1 VQEDF
6 SLKVLCVG
14 SSYNFFYFPGV
25 FLHFDQKFEEENI
38 LKPRE
43 IKKNKLLRVAPRRR
57 ADRHQPEMEQFL
69 KIKEKLQKEGGGGG
83 EPDLVVGGADE
94 EDCGA
99 CKPRAGGLYG
109 SDMRRR
115 FRSQQLGREQR
126 SSKAEEE
133 GEKEKGTGAAATTT
147 STARAA
153 PPQQQEPKESETTD
167 AECYDGEGYW
177 EKQDAP
183 DIIELGQAGWTLLH
197 SVAAYYPPNPSRQHQ
212 ERMRSF
218 LSLFPHLYPCKV
230 CAKDFEETMEEIP
243 PELESRDALSD
254 WMCRAHNRVNRQLGK
269 PLFPCE
275 RVRERWG
282 PIVLRKGEEQ
292 DS

>member
-1 VQEDF
+1 
-6 SLKVLCVG
+6 
-14 SSYNFFYFPGV
+14 
-25 FLHFDQKFEEENI
+25 
-38 LKPRE
+38 
-43 IKKNKLLRVAPRRR
+43 
-57 ADRHQPEMEQFL
+57 MEQFK
-69 KIKEKLQKEGGGGG
+69 KIKEKLQKEG
-83 EPDLVVGGADE
+83 DQLVVGGADE

-115 FRSQQLGREQR
+115 FRSQQQAREQR
-126 SSKAEEE
+126 SQTQEQD
-133 GEKEKGTGAAATTT
+133 GGTT
-147 STARAA
+147 S
-153 PPQQQEPKESETTD
+153 STD
-167 AECYDGEGYW
+167 ATATSAGTEDRQDASNESDATECYDSEGYW

-183 DIIELGQAGWTLLH
+183 DVIELGQAGWTLLH
-197 SVAAYYPPNPSRQHQ
+197 SMAAYYPPKPSRQHQ

-230 CAKDFEETMEEIP
+230 CAKDFEETMDEIP

-254 WMCRAHNRVNRQLGK
+254 WMCRAHNRVNQQLGK

-282 PIVLRKGEEQ
+282 PSNAFHTKEQ
-292 DS
+292 DDS

>member
-1 VQEDF
+1 
-6 SLKVLCVG
+6 
-14 SSYNFFYFPGV
+14 
-25 FLHFDQKFEEENI
+25 
-38 LKPRE
+38 
-43 IKKNKLLRVAPRRR
+43 
-57 ADRHQPEMEQFL
+57 MEQFL
-69 KIKEKLQKEGGGGG
+69 KIKEKLQKEGGGD
-83 EPDLVVGGADE
+83 PDLVVGGADE

-133 GEKEKGTGAAATTT
+133 GEKEKGTDAAATTT

-153 PPQQQEPKESETTD
+153 PQQEQEEPKESETTD